1 MEFTGDS
8 ANFAGIPLY
17 AGVIKKSLVNS
28 VLSTISKPSEQ
39 KSYFK
44 SASRDLVDWET
55 RKVQLEEINGTHHQL
70 CPVHFDFPFYR
81 C

>member
-8 ANFAGIPLY
+8 AKFAGIPLY
-17 AGVIKKSLVNS
+17 VGVIKKSLVNS
-28 VLSTISKPSEQ
+28 VLSTISKLSEQ

-70 CPVHFDFPFYR
+70 CPGSF
-81 C
+81 